1 MKKETLVT
9 MSAISLVVLAA
20 IGGMAFHSFAASSTA
35 ANSTSSDTDATSADK
50 TFFGRH
56 WGGRPLTATEQ
67 TQRDARSADAQ
78 TKFEAVQKAL
88 TANDY
93 NAWVAAIKAINPDA
107 PILGKIN
114 STNFSKFAEAHTD
127 IRNAR
132 AILEDLGVDGPG
144 YGIGMGQGFGR
155 GGMMGGFGR
164 GMMGRW
170 FR

>member
-1 MKKETLVT
+1 

-20 IGGMAFHSFAASSTA
+20 IGGMAFYSSAATNSGVTSTA
-35 ANSTSSDTDATSADK
+35 PGGNASAGPGN
-50 TFFGRH
+50 TIFGRH
-56 WGGRPLTATEQ
+56 WGGRQLTAAEQ
-67 TQRDARSADAQ
+67 TQLDAKRADAQ
-78 TKFEAVQKAL
+78 VKFEAVQKAL

-93 NAWVAAIKAINPDA
+93 DAWVAAIKAINPDA
-107 PILGKIN
+107 PILSKIN

-132 AILEDLGVDGPG
+132 AILKDLGIEGPG

-155 GGMMGGFGR
+155 GGMMGGFGG